1 MFPES
6 DARRA
11 QTQTVAPHAPVLFVC
26 GLHRSGTSL
35 VHRCLAR
42 HPEVSGFNDTGVPED
57 EGQHLQTVFAPAYRH
72 GGPGRFGFDPKSH
85 LTEDSP
91 LVTDANRE
99 QLLAEWGRHWRAGA
113 GLYVEK
119 SPPNLVRT
127 RFLQAMFPRASF
139 LVVVRHPA
147 AVAGATQ
154 KWSRTPSTSLVHHWV
169 VCHETLRADA
179 PHLERVRIVRYEEL
193 VADPDGSL
201 AGVYEWLGLSP
212 QPSGEQVRSDVN
224 ARYFARWRSRA
235 RLLGR
240 VDRALAARR
249 YEHDV
254 RRWGYSLNELERLSP
269 VEPLS

>member
-1 MFPES
+1 MLPS
-6 DARRA
+6 QNTDGH
-11 QTQTVAPHAPVLFVC
+11 APQLDGGDLPVLFVC

-42 HPEVSGFNDTGVPED
+42 HPQVSGFCDTGVPED
-57 EGQHLQTVFAPAYRH
+57 EGQHLQTVFPPAYAH
-72 GGPGRFGFDPKSH
+72 GGPGRFGFDPRSH
-85 LTEDSP
+85 LTERST
-91 LVTDANRE
+91 LVTDAHRAR
-99 QLLAEWGRHWRAGA
+99 LLAEWGSHWRPGA

-169 VCHETLRADA
+169 VCHATLRADA
-179 PHLERVRIVRYEEL
+179 PLVERVRVIRYEEL
-193 VADPDGSL
+193 VSDPDAAL
-201 AGVYEWLGLSP
+201 AGVYAWLGLEP
-212 QPSGEQVRSDVN
+212 HPSGEQVRRDVN

-240 VDRALAARR
+240 LDRSLAARR
-249 YEHDV
+249 YEPDV
-254 RRWGYSLNELERLSP
+254 RRWGYSLRELEWLGP
-269 VEPLS
+269 VEPLA